1 LEFATIETGKADILS
16 GVAAI
21 PWFRGRTVLSLC
33 LLALATAATLATA
46 QQVAQPVR
54 IIVPFAPGSTSDVVA
69 RLIAADI
76 HDATGRVV
84 IVDNKPGADGR
95 IAIAALKQS
104 LPDGGT
110 LLMTPIALP
119 VILPLTVRQLD
130 FRSGKDYAPV
140 TQVAEFEFAL
150 AVGVN
155 HPAKNLPEFIAW
167 ARANPNAASF
177 GAPGGGGLPQ
187 LFGAMIAKTT
197 GIELIYVAYK
207 SAAPLAGA
215 LMGDQIAS
223 AMGALSDFIALHRA
237 GKIRIIA
244 TTGTQRS
251 AFAPEIATFREQGL
265 ANIVGTSWIAVLAP
279 AQTPKEA
286 IDRWS
291 TVIVAAL
298 HKPELR
304 DKLVRLGVEPT
315 GTTPEALGTII
326 AADTARWE
334 PIVKATGFT
343 LE

>member
-1 LEFATIETGKADILS
+1 
-16 GVAAI
+16 
-21 PWFRGRTVLSLC
+21 
-33 LLALATAATLATA
+33 
-46 QQVAQPVR
+46 
-54 IIVPFAPGSTSDVVA
+54 
-69 RLIAADI
+69 
-76 HDATGRVV
+76 
-84 IVDNKPGADGR
+84 
-95 IAIAALKQS
+95 
-104 LPDGGT
+104 
-110 LLMTPIALP
+110 M
-119 VILPLTVRQLD
+119 ILPLTVRQLD

-187 LFGAMIAKTT
+187 LFGAMIPKTT

-265 ANIVGTSWIAVLAP
+265 ANIVGTTGSRSCARANPQGGNRSLVDRNRGRTPQAGAP
-279 AQTPKEA
+279 RQARSPGRRA
-286 IDRWS
+286 DRY
-291 TVIVAAL
+291 
-298 HKPELR
+298 
-304 DKLVRLGVEPT
+304 
-315 GTTPEALGTII
+315 TPEAWSPSS
-326 AADTARWE
+326 R
-334 PIVKATGFT
+334 PT
-343 LE
+343 LRVGSR